1 MEPTGRPPMGRPFS
15 LSEYEPAR
23 PPIALTIGG
32 SDSSGGAGIQAD
44 LSTFAAHGVFGAA
57 AIARVTV
64 QNTLGVR
71 AIRALEPEFVGAQL
85 EAALDDLPVDA
96 AKTGSLGSAE
106 TIATVAALLRARR
119 VGPLVVD
126 PVSVAKSG
134 APLLDAAGQ
143 RALLTELAPLAMV
156 LTPNVREAEAL
167 LGRRIRG
174 YTEAAAAIQQLRAL
188 IRAEVA
194 GGVGPLVVITRVP
207 SAERAVDLICDEDGV
222 DELSAELIPDAPT
235 HGAGCVFAAA
245 ITAELA
251 LGRDPRS
258 AVVAAKKFVTEAIR
272 RGLRLAPGRGPVNP
286 SAVRLTDERTAE
298 PSERRQAVNRQAM
311 KRR

>member
-1 MEPTGRPPMGRPFS
+1 MEPTGRPPMGRPF
-15 LSEYEPAR
+15 LLTEREPAR

-44 LSTFAAHGVFGAA
+44 LSTFAVHGVFGAA

-71 AIRALEPEFVGAQL
+71 AVQALEPEFVAAQL

-106 TIATVAALLRARR
+106 TIAAVAAVLRARR

-134 APLLDAAGQ
+134 APLLDPAGQ
-143 RALLTELAPLAMV
+143 RALLDELAPLATV

-167 LGRRIRG
+167 LGGRIRG
-174 YTEAAAAIQQLRAL
+174 YAEAVTAIQQLRAL
-188 IRAEVA
+188 IRVGATDGA
-194 GGVGPLVVITRVP
+194 GPLVVITHVP
-207 SAERAVDLICDEDGV
+207 HAERAVDLICDAAGV
-222 DELSAELIPDAPT
+222 GELSAELIPDAPT
-235 HGAGCVFAAA
+235 HGAGCVFAAD

-251 LGRDPRS
+251 RGREPRA
-258 AVVAAKKFVTEAIR
+258 AVVAAKRFVTEAIR
-272 RGLRLAPGRGPVNP
+272 RGPRLAPGRGPVNP
-286 SAVRLTDERTAE
+286 SAVRPAVESATAPNERPPAIHQ
-298 PSERRQAVNRQAM
+298 R
-311 KRR
+311 